1 MRQEGE
7 ESKLDPSSNASVRS
21 YRFSLERLGRLLPW
35 LIERIGEIRRD
46 TDIYCRQ
53 EELHTPVAVVSV
65 SETRNQIGAMHH
77 RPRLL

>member
-21 YRFSLERLGRLLPW
+21 YRFSLERLGRLLSWSRELGSRNPKI
-35 LIERIGEIRRD
+35 LLLGED
-46 TDIYCRQ
+46 TGNCYQ
-53 EELHTPVAVVSV
+53 SAEQ
-65 SETRNQIGAMHH
+65 NQRVGAMYH